1 MCFNGDINRGS
12 HPLLNGRYILR
23 NAVLGVFVVY
33 IDIDPLVELD
43 YSAWLLSVVESGK
56 MEADAGEMGQAAF

>member
-1 MCFNGDINRGS
+1 M
-12 HPLLNGRYILR
+12 LNGRYILR